1 MTNDECHE
9 WGITMKI
16 PIISAGPLGGIL
28 ATRLRQIQLEVMG
41 GWQLASFRVQ
51 YGMEIA

>member
-1 MTNDECHE
+1 
-9 WGITMKI
+9 MKI
-16 PIISAGPLGGIL
+16 LIIGAGPFGGIL
-28 ATRLRQIQLEVMG
+28 ATRLRQIRLDVMG